1 MSPYTIGFIIE
12 GVLAAV
18 PIIAIICVTASGN
31 GSAEKRSSRSAAK
44 EAAAKPR
51 CKAGGETH
59 PSVKME
65 YGTIVTARGAVY
77 RPAVRAGG
85 KQVTKKRGK

>member
-18 PIIAIICVTASGN
+18 LIIAIICVTASGN
-31 GSAEKRSSRSAAK
+31 GSAEKRPARSAAK
-44 EAAAKPR
+44 AATVKPR
-51 CKAGGETH
+51 GKAGGEKYA
-59 PSVKME
+59 SAKME
-65 YGTIVTARGAVY
+65 YGTKVTARGTAY